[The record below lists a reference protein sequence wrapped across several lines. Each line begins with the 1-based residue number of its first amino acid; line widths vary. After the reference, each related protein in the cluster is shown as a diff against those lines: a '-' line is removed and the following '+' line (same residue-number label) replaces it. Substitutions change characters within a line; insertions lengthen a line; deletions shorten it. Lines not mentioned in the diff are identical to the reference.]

1 MKPSRSARLGEDRPY
16 VRVVS
21 VLLPPPPPPLKI
33 GAARARVRSVIC
45 GR

>member
-21 VLLPPPPPPLKI
+21 VLLPPPPPLKI